1 MSNFKFIL
9 VIYCFRWIKKDDFF
23 CGLEISRNQHGC
35 CEEEMTTVTCITLKE
50 FCAIFTIFRKM
61 GGGGGGGGNSE
72 HTQAKND
79 KKKTTPWL
87 NS

>member
-61 GGGGGGGGNSE
+61 GGGGGGGGETLS
-72 HTQAKND
+72 TPRQRMI
-79 KKKTTPWL
+79 KKKQPL
-87 NS
+87 G